1 MMRWLKGSS
10 AATGRRIGF
19 AFAGA
24 LITLNLISFMFGQAP
39 LDTLVGA
46 ITGTWGTAYGIGQVL
61 FKATPLLLTGL
72 AFHVALRSGLFNI
85 GAEGQLALASLVAAW
100 VATKLPASLA
110 WPLVLIIVL
119 AAAVLVGGAY
129 SAIAGAMRARL
140 GVHEIISGIMLNRSA
155 DVFLPWAL
163 VVGIG
168 ATGLRTA
175 DIAPGARL
183 PGLDRWFDAF
193 RGSAVSVAF
202 PLVVIVTFGIY
213 RWLDRSRAGREMRWV
228 GLGAQACAAQGIN
241 VARRRIQ
248 AMFLS
253 GALAGL
259 AVTGTVLGYKGY
271 YELGLGA
278 GAGFSGIAV
287 AMVGR
292 SNPVALVLS
301 ALAFG
306 TLAQAGLAINAQ
318 VPKEAMG
325 VLEAVV
331 ILLVAAATAQ
341 SSGKTK
347 RSKRPIDNREAEAGA

>member
-253 GALAGL
+253 GVLDRELYDFDESEILSEENVRKICGFYSMITRLMYALYPGE
-259 AVTGTVLGYKGY
+259 V
-271 YELGLGA
+271 YEA
-278 GAGFSGIAV
+278 YI
-287 AMVGR
+287 
-292 SNPVALVLS
+292 
-301 ALAFG
+301 
-306 TLAQAGLAINAQ
+306 
-318 VPKEAMG
+318 
-325 VLEAVV
+325 
-331 ILLVAAATAQ
+331 AQ
-341 SSGKTK
+341 SVLPQGVPGHIGSGAPMEAAWWCWL
-347 RSKRPIDNREAEAGA
+347 RREIA